1 MVGNQSKETLKP
13 LKPKIM
19 TDTLKQEKRRL
30 QAIIDN
36 NNNEA
41 ENGSASAQMQVISAQ
56 ADLDRIAQSEL
67 AQYIASTPLPKPLI
81 LVD

>member
-1 MVGNQSKETLKP
+1 
-13 LKPKIM
+13 M
-19 TDTLKQEKRRL
+19 TNTLKQEKRRL

-36 NNNEA
+36 NNDDA

>member
-1 MVGNQSKETLKP
+1 MVGNQPKETLKP

>member
-13 LKPKIM
+13 LKTKIM

>member
-1 MVGNQSKETLKP
+1 
-13 LKPKIM
+13 M
-19 TDTLKQEKRRL
+19 TDTLKKEKRRL

-36 NNNEA
+36 NNDDA

-56 ADLDRIAQSEL
+56 ADLDRIAHNEL
-67 AQYIASTPLPKPLI
+67 AEYIAKTPLPDPLI

>member
-1 MVGNQSKETLKP
+1 MN
-13 LKPKIM
+13 
-19 TDTLKQEKRRL
+19 DTLKKEKRRL

-36 NNNEA
+36 NNDDA

-56 ADLDRIAQSEL
+56 ADLDRIAHNEL
-67 AQYIASTPLPKPLI
+67 AEYIAKTPLPEPLI

>member
-1 MVGNQSKETLKP
+1 MN
-13 LKPKIM
+13 
-19 TDTLKQEKRRL
+19 DTLKQEKRRL

-36 NNNEA
+36 NNDDA

-56 ADLDRIAQSEL
+56 ADLDRIAHSEL
-67 AQYIASTPLPKPLI
+67 AEYIAKTPLPDPLI

>member
-1 MVGNQSKETLKP
+1 MVGDQSKETLKP

>member
-1 MVGNQSKETLKP
+1 
-13 LKPKIM
+13 M

>member
-1 MVGNQSKETLKP
+1 
-13 LKPKIM
+13 M
-19 TDTLKQEKRRL
+19 TNTLKQEKRRL